1 MEIEAKFAIPDVDT
15 FEKLGA
21 LAGLGDYALTGV
33 EVKQVHDTYFDTTDR
48 RIWQA
53 GYAFRCREQAGGVLM
68 TLKALSGGAGVI
80 RRREELEVALPA
92 AKPLAQWPPCPARDR
107 LQELIGES
115 PVTPLFDLHQT
126 RHVRMLTTGGH
137 TVAELSLDE
146 VRLQA
151 PGREEIFFVLEV
163 ELTAADAEADLAVIV
178 ESLQSVWGLQP
189 DACSKLERAQA
200 FFGVE
205 LPPPDMLQQRSFPG
219 DAPLP
224 EALILSTTPGIEAGD
239 TMAEAARKTF
249 LFHFRQLLAHEPG
262 VRRGEDIE
270 ALHDMRVATRRMRV
284 AARVFAKYLDPGATR
299 PFKEELKRAGGVLGN
314 ARDLDVFWEKA
325 AHYQV
330 AFLESERPDLSPLR
344 AAWEGA
350 RQRAQEQMLSYLD
363 GSSYRH
369 FKEAFGAYLQTPWPD
384 VSPPLNGKGEPTP
397 HRVRHVA
404 PALIACCL
412 TDLRAYDEWFQ
423 GPDVP
428 LKRYHRLRIT
438 SKRLRYTLEYFREV
452 LGPGAQALINE
463 IKQLQDHLGD
473 LQDAVV
479 AGNILRD
486 FLAWGTWGHTESE
499 IPPRPIVAPGVAAYL
514 TARQTELQRQIE
526 TFPELWGRYTSR
538 EFSLWVADVT
548 FNL

>member
-1 MEIEAKFAIPDVDT
+1 TPCSGRYSGYFMEIEAKFAIPDVDT

-21 LAGLGDYALTGV
+21 LAGLGDYALT
-33 EVKQVHDTYFDTTDR
+33 EVKVKQIHDTYFDTTDR

-53 GYAFRCREQAGGVLM
+53 GYAFRCREQTGGVLM
-68 TLKALSGGAGVI
+68 TLKALAGGSGVI

-92 AKPLAQWPPCPARDR
+92 AQPLAQWPPCPARDR
-107 LQELIGES
+107 LQELIGERA
-115 PVTPLFDLHQT
+115 VTPLFDLRQT
-126 RHVRMLTTGGH
+126 RHVRMLTIGGRA
-137 TVAELSLDE
+137 VAELSLDE

-163 ELTAADAEADLAVIV
+163 ELTAAGDEAELAVIV
-178 ESLQSVWGLQP
+178 ESLQSAWGLQP
-189 DACSKLERAQA
+189 DPRSKLERAQA

-205 LPPPDMLQQRSFPG
+205 LPLS
-219 DAPLP
+219 
-224 EALILSTTPGIEAGD
+224 EALIPPATPGIKVND
-239 TMAEAARKTF
+239 SMAEAARKTF
-249 LFHFRQLLAHEPG
+249 LFHFRQLLVHEPG

-284 AARVFAKYLDPGATR
+284 AARIFAKYLDSEATR
-299 PFKEELKRAGGVLGN
+299 PFKAELKRTGGVLGN

-325 AHYQV
+325 ASYQST
-330 AFLESERPDLSPLR
+330 FPEDERPALSPLR
-344 AAWEGA
+344 AAWEAA
-350 RQRAQEQMLSYLD
+350 RRRAQEQMLSYLD
-363 GSSYRH
+363 GSDYQH
-369 FKEAFGAYLQTPWPD
+369 FKETFGAYLQTSWPD
-384 VSPPLNGKGEPTP
+384 VLPLLNAKGEPAP

-404 PALIACCL
+404 PALIARCL
-412 TDLRAYDEWFQ
+412 ADLRAYDEWFQ

-428 LKRYHRLRIT
+428 LRRYHRLRIT

-452 LGPGAQALINE
+452 LGPGAQALIDE

-499 IPPRPIVAPGVAAYL
+499 IPPHPIVAPGVAAYL

-538 EFSLWVADVT
+538 EFSLRVADVT

>member
-1 MEIEAKFAIPDVDT
+1 MEIEAKFVIPDAGT

-33 EVKQVHDTYFDTTDR
+33 EVKQVHDTYLDTADR

-53 GYAFRCREQAGGVLM
+53 GYAFRCREQTGGVLM
-68 TLKALSGGAGVI
+68 TLKALAGGAGVI

-92 AKPLAQWPPCPARDR
+92 AQPLAQWPPCPARDR
-107 LQELIGES
+107 LQELIGEHA
-115 PVTPLFDLHQT
+115 VTPLFDFRQT
-126 RHVRMLTTGGH
+126 RNARMLTTAGR

-151 PGREEIFFVLEV
+151 PGREETFFVLEI
-163 ELTAADAEADLAVIV
+163 ELTAAGSEAELAVIV
-178 ESLQSVWGLQP
+178 ESLQSAWGLQP
-189 DACSKLERAQA
+189 DPRSKLERAQA

-205 LPPPDMLQQRSFPG
+205 LPPPD
-219 DAPLP
+219 APLP
-224 EALILSTTPGIEAGD
+224 EALILPATPGIKADD

-249 LFHFRQLLAHEPG
+249 LFHFRQLLVHEPG
-262 VRRGEDIE
+262 TRRGEDIE

-284 AARVFAKYLDPGATR
+284 AVRVFAKYLDSEATR
-299 PFKEELKRAGGVLGN
+299 SFKAELKRAGGVLGA

-325 AHYQV
+325 ARYQGT
-330 AFLESERPDLSPLR
+330 FPEGERPDLSPLR
-344 AAWEGA
+344 AAWEAA
-350 RQRAQEQMLSYLD
+350 RRRAQEQMLSYLD
-363 GSSYRH
+363 GSSYQH

-384 VSPPLNGKGEPTP
+384 VSPSLNGKGEPIP

-404 PALIACCL
+404 PALITRCL
-412 TDLRAYDEWFQ
+412 ADLRAYDEWFQ
-423 GPDVP
+423 VPDVP
-428 LKRYHRLRIT
+428 LQRYHRLRIT

-486 FLAWGTWGHTESE
+486 FLTWGTWGHTESE
-499 IPPRPIVAPGVAAYL
+499 IPPRPVIAPGVAAYL

-538 EFSLWVADVT
+538 EFSLQVADVT
-548 FNL
+548 FNLQLPTCNS

>member
-1 MEIEAKFAIPDVDT
+1 MEIEAKFVIPDAGT

-33 EVKQVHDTYFDTTDR
+33 EVKQVHDTYLDTADR

-53 GYAFRCREQAGGVLM
+53 GYAFRCREQTGGVLM
-68 TLKALSGGAGVI
+68 TLKALAGGAGVI

-92 AKPLAQWPPCPARDR
+92 AQPLAQWPPCPARDR
-107 LQELIGES
+107 LQELIGEHA
-115 PVTPLFDLHQT
+115 VTPLFDFRQT
-126 RHVRMLTTGGH
+126 RNARMLTTAGR

-151 PGREEIFFVLEV
+151 PGREETFFVLEI
-163 ELTAADAEADLAVIV
+163 ELTAAGSEAELAVIV
-178 ESLQSVWGLQP
+178 ESLQSAWGLQP
-189 DACSKLERAQA
+189 DPRSKLERAQA

-205 LPPPDMLQQRSFPG
+205 LPPPD
-219 DAPLP
+219 APLP
-224 EALILSTTPGIEAGD
+224 EALILPATPGIKADD

-249 LFHFRQLLAHEPG
+249 LFHFRQLLVHEPG
-262 VRRGEDIE
+262 TRRGEDIE

-284 AARVFAKYLDPGATR
+284 AVRVFAKYLDSEATR
-299 PFKEELKRAGGVLGN
+299 SFKAELKRAGGVLGA

-325 AHYQV
+325 ARYQGT
-330 AFLESERPDLSPLR
+330 FPEGERPDLSPLR
-344 AAWEGA
+344 AAWEAA
-350 RQRAQEQMLSYLD
+350 RRRAQEQMLSYLD
-363 GSSYRH
+363 GSSYQH

-384 VSPPLNGKGEPTP
+384 VSPSLNGKGEPIP

-404 PALIACCL
+404 PALITRCL
-412 TDLRAYDEWFQ
+412 ADLRAYDEWFQ
-423 GPDVP
+423 VPDVP
-428 LKRYHRLRIT
+428 LQRYHRLRIT

-486 FLAWGTWGHTESE
+486 FLTWGTWGHTENETTSCS
-499 IPPRPIVAPGVAAYL
+499 IVAPGVAAYL

-538 EFSLWVADVT
+538 EFSLQVADVT
-548 FNL
+548 FNLQLPTCNS